1 MNEIKILRE
10 LGFSLNEA
18 KCYIALHKSSPMTG
32 YEVAKKAKITR
43 TMVYDILQRLER
55 KGSVNVIEGSPKLYS
70 AVSYKKIIAE
80 IRRDYAEKLDSL
92 ESSLEEIVRDVDSD
106 NYILN
111 ISNQAEMLG
120 LIRNAISESRREI
133 YLSLWDTEARM
144 FESELR
150 EASDRGVKIYIF
162 SFCEMPFDF
171 GVQFTYK
178 MRNAERN
185 FPRRRIIGV
194 FDREYMVMG
203 EGNSSIN
210 EIGLTTRNA
219 MLMEM
224 SIDQMLLDVIL
235 LHTLRNAGYVVDGMD
250 VEDYYESIQRFF
262 KSIRLPEDLP
272 KRLDERE

>member
-1 MNEIKILRE
+1 MNELKILRE

-55 KGSVNVIEGSPKLYS
+55 KGSVNVIEGNPKLYS
-70 AVSYKKIIAE
+70 AVSYKKLIASL
-80 IRRDYAEKLDSL
+80 RKDYTEKLDDL
-92 ESSLEEIVRDVDSD
+92 ESSLEKITREVDAD

-111 ISNQAEMLG
+111 LSNHAEMLN
-120 LIRNAISESRREI
+120 LIANAIKEAKREI
-133 YLSLWDTEARM
+133 YLSLWDSEAAL
-144 FESELR
+144 FENELR
-150 EASDRGVKIYIF
+150 EADGRGVKIYIF
-162 SFCEMPFDF
+162 SFCKMPFDF

-178 MRNAERN
+178 MKNANMN

-194 FDREYMVMG
+194 FDREFMVMG

-210 EIGLTTRNA
+210 EIGITTRNI

-224 SIDQMLLDVIL
+224 SIDQMLLDIIL
-235 LHTLRNAGYVVDGMD
+235 LSTLRNGGYIWDGID
-250 VEDYYESIQRFF
+250 VGEYYDNVQRFF
-262 KSIRLPEDLP
+262 KSIELPADLP
-272 KRLDERE
+272 LRVDE